1 MEFDLSDLFDDES
14 IESVDARLDFER
26 YMAGLKARDA
36 QVLYLFACGHTQ
48 EEIGA
53 EVGVTDRQVRRILS
67 NIRKKCPKEAEFW
80 RVNSKGRN

>member
-48 EEIGA
+48 AEIAEELGL
-53 EVGVTDRQVRRILS
+53 TQPRICQILA
-67 NIRKKCPKEAEFW
+67 NIYKKGTAIT
-80 RVNSKGRN
+80 

>member
-1 MEFDLSDLFDDES
+1 LILTTGDEMEFDLSDLFDDES

-36 QVLYLFACGHTQ
+36 QVLYMWACGYTQ

-53 EVGVTDRQVRRILS
+53 EVGVTQQRIQQILA
-67 NIRKKCPKEAEFW
+67 NICKKGTAIT
-80 RVNSKGRN
+80 

>member
-36 QVLYLFACGHTQ
+36 QVLYMWACGYTQ

-53 EVGVTDRQVRRILS
+53 EVGVTQQRIQQILA
-67 NIRKKCPKEAEFW
+67 NICKKGTAIT
-80 RVNSKGRN
+80 

>member
-36 QVLYLFACGHTQ
+36 QVLYMWACGYTQ

-53 EVGVTDRQVRRILS
+53 EVGVTQQRIQQILA
-67 NIRKKCPKEAEFW
+67 NICKKAEFW